1 MSLDPVTVGIA
12 AGRLASILDEQQA
25 TLVRTAFSTIVRES
39 EDLACGVFDREGRM
53 LGQSHSGTPGHINA
67 MATGARHIVAAFP
80 PETLQPGD
88 VLLTNDPWMTA
99 GQINDLT
106 VATPVFR
113 GERMI
118 GMFAST
124 CHAPDIGGRL
134 LSAEATDVFEEG
146 LRLPIMKLARAGEM
160 DENLLNLIRANVRTP
175 RETVGDLYAQTAAND
190 VGARSLLR
198 CLDDLGLE
206 DLEEVGAEIRRRSE
220 TAMRAAIEKLPDG
233 RYEATG
239 YSDGHGERV
248 TLQLA
253 AIIDG
258 DEITLDFAGS
268 SPQSEH
274 GINVV
279 LNYTHAYASFALKAA
294 VAPAVPHNDGSFT
307 PVHVTAPEG
316 SILNCREPAPVAGR
330 HMVGHFIP
338 GVVLAALAPVLE
350 RHPAGSSDALWI
362 TVWSPHNLTLF
373 QSGGAGAWHGRDG
386 RNASGF
392 PSAVASVPTEVL
404 ETSAPLVQRERSL
417 RADSGGAG
425 RWRGGLGQTSIM
437 SLRDGHEWR
446 VSALAD
452 RTDVPAPG
460 ADGGHDGAPG
470 AVSVD
475 GAPLPTKRLTAL
487 RPDARVRL
495 DLPGGGGVGDPGQR
509 DPQAVLADVVD
520 GYVSVEAAEALYG
533 VTIRKHRRGRV
544 LLPEDFEIQE
554 EA

>member
-1 MSLDPVTVGIA
+1 MTLDPVTVGIA
-12 AGRLASILDEQQA
+12 TSRLAAILDEQQA

-67 MATGARHIVAAFP
+67 MATGARYIVEAFP
-80 PETLQPGD
+80 PETLSPGD
-88 VLLTNDPWMTA
+88 VLVTNDPWMTA

-118 GMFAST
+118 GLFAST

-134 LSAEATDVFEEG
+134 LSAEASDVYEEG

-160 DENLLNLIRANVRTP
+160 NEELLGLIRANVRTP
-175 RETVGDLYAQTAAND
+175 RETVGDLYAQAAAND
-190 VGARSLLR
+190 VGARSQLR
-198 CLDDLGLE
+198 CLDDLGLD
-206 DLEEVGAEIRRRSE
+206 DLEAVGAEIRGRSE
-220 TAMRAAIEKLPDG
+220 AAMRAALSELPDG
-233 RYEATG
+233 RYEAVG

-248 TLQLA
+248 ELRLA
-253 AIIDG
+253 AIIAG

-294 VAPAVPHNDGSFT
+294 VAPGVPHNDGSFT

-316 SILNCREPAPVAGR
+316 SILNCTEPAPVASR
-330 HMVGHFIP
+330 HVVGHFVP

-350 RHPAGSSDALWI
+350 REVAGSSDALWI

-404 ETSAPLVQRERSL
+404 ENAAPLVQRERSL
-417 RADSGGAG
+417 RVDSGGAG
-425 RWRGGLGQTSIM
+425 RWRGGVGQTSVM
-437 SLRDGHEWR
+437 TSRDGGEWR

-452 RTDVPAPG
+452 RTTVPAPG
-460 ADGGHDGAPG
+460 ADGGHDGAVG
-470 AVSVD
+470 EVSVD
-475 GAPLPTKRLTAL
+475 GAALPTKRLVRLA
-487 RPDARVRL
+487 PGARVRL
-495 DLPGGGGVGDPGQR
+495 DLPGGGGVGDPRQR
-509 DPQAVLADVVD
+509 DPQAVLRDVVD
-520 GYVSVEAAEALYG
+520 GYVSVAAARELYG
-533 VTIRKHRRGRV
+533 VTIRQTRQGRV

>member
-1 MSLDPVTVGIA
+1 MTLDPVTVGIA

-39 EDLACGVFDREGRM
+39 EDLACGVFDRRGRM

-67 MATGARHIVAAFP
+67 MATGARHIVEAFP
-80 PETLQPGD
+80 PESLQPGD
-88 VLLTNDPWMTA
+88 VLVTNDPWMTA

-113 GERMI
+113 GDRMI
-118 GMFAST
+118 GLFAST

-134 LSAEATDVFEEG
+134 LSAEATDIYEEG
-146 LRLPIMKLARAGEM
+146 LRLPIMKLARASEM
-160 DENLLNLIRANVRTP
+160 NEDLLDLIRANVRTP
-175 RETVGDLYAQTAAND
+175 RETVGDLYAQAAAND

-198 CLDDLGLE
+198 CLDDLGLK
-206 DLEEVGAEIRRRSE
+206 DLEEVGAEICGRSE
-220 TAMRAAIEKLPDG
+220 TAMRAAIERLPDG

-253 AIIDG
+253 ATIDG

-294 VAPAVPHNDGSFT
+294 VAPAVPHNAGSFT
-307 PVHVTAPEG
+307 PVHVSAPEG
-316 SILNCREPAPVAGR
+316 SILNCREPAPVASR
-330 HMVGHFIP
+330 HVVGHFIP

-362 TVWSPHNLTLF
+362 TVWSPHNVTLF

-404 ETSAPLVQRERSL
+404 ENSAPLIQRERSL
-417 RADSGGAG
+417 RTDSGGAG
-425 RWRGGLGQTSIM
+425 QWRGGLGQTSIM
-437 SLRDGHEWR
+437 ALREGHEWR

-475 GAPLPTKRLTAL
+475 GEPLPTKRLTSL
-487 RPDARVRL
+487 KPDARVRL
-495 DLPGGGGVGDPGQR
+495 DLPGGGGVGDPKHR
-509 DPQAVLADVVD
+509 NPQDVLRDVVD
-520 GYVSVEAAEALYG
+520 GYVSVDAATSIYG
-533 VTIRKHRRGRV
+533 VTIRKHHQGRV